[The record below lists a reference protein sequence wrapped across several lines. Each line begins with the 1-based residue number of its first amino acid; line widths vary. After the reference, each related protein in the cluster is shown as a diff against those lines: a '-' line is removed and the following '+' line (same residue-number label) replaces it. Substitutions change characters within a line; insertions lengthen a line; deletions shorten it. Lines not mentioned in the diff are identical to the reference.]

1 MSPVRK
7 RNNNK
12 GSGLI
17 NSVINHL
24 PVELHLPGYRFAG
37 PGTKLKERLARGER
51 GINRL
56 DELARAHNIAY
67 DESNS
72 LSDRHRADEILE
84 NQAWEVF
91 KSKNTDIKEKA
102 ASWLVTTAMKA
113 KRKLGAGCGFK
124 QMVSA
129 AKKAIK
135 NKVNENNITKLVRTC
150 LTAAKKSKKLKKSK
164 SIKTP
169 RIIPIPKKGGVL
181 PLIPIFAGLSAL
193 GALTGGVG
201 NIVKVVNDL
210 NSGKNTPIHLGKGLY
225 LTPHKGSSYKIVKG
239 KGLNLAPYKGAL
251 YDYEIIKYAD
261 MLKIPHF
268 IGVFARDKLPRRAK
282 HQESAVLNLDIE
294 TGTGSYELKEIETV
308 IKHLLSESEDTF
320 QLKANTNTLKC
331 EMSSNMIID
340 FSIPHSIC
348 VLLGL
353 ENRIYDANVRHQSD
367 TLVNITKTNC
377 IYIDSNLVKGSFFND
392 VTAGYTDDCKITQ
405 IDYHSFLPYSTSVL
419 SNNDEV
425 RIALHNTESYTLPCE
440 SYIYIE
446 GTITK
451 PVEITDEIR
460 FINNGLA
467 FLFSEMKYEI
477 NSTQIQKLVNPG
489 ITTTLKGYCSYN
501 KTNIISHHNA
511 AWDSDL
517 KNVNKDFIDS
527 GNFNGCIN
535 LKDLFGFCEDYKR
548 ILINCNQQ
556 LILNRASIDLNAI
569 KQYKNSEL
577 VDAPK
582 LKDVKINISKILWRM
597 PIVKVSD
604 KEKIRLLKVINNQK
618 PLTCAFRSWELCE
631 YPFLPQNTSHSW
643 KVKTSNKLEKPRYV
657 KIGFQ
662 TDRKNSSSKTM
673 SYFDHCKIKNLKVYL
688 NSEVFPYEDFQ
699 SDFTKNKMAT
709 LYRAYAEFQKSYYG
723 HDDVTPLLNRSDF
736 KNLSPIAVVDM
747 SRQNDNVKMSTVD
760 LRIELE
766 ANEAFPASTSAY
778 CLILHDQIIT
788 YNPFNGE
795 VRTL

>member
-1 MSPVRK
+1 MSHVRK

-56 DELARAHNIAY
+56 DELARAHDIAY

-91 KSKNTDIKEKA
+91 KSKNTGIKEKA
-102 ASWLVTTAMKA
+102 ASWLVTTAMKV
-113 KRKLGAGCGFK
+113 KRKMGAGCGFK

-129 AKKAIK
+129 GKKAIK

-150 LTAAKKSKKLKKSK
+150 LTAAKKSKKLK

-201 NIVKVVNDL
+201 NIVKVVKEL
-210 NSGKNTPIHLGKGLY
+210 NSGKNIPVHLGRGLY
-225 LTPHKGSSYKIVKG
+225 LTPHKGTSYKIVKG
-239 KGLNLAPYKGAL
+239 
-251 YDYEIIKYAD
+251 
-261 MLKIPHF
+261 
-268 IGVFARDKLPRRAK
+268 
-282 HQESAVLNLDIE
+282 
-294 TGTGSYELKEIETV
+294 SYELNEIEAA
-308 IKHLLSESEDTF
+308 IKRVLHNTDTLF
-320 QLKANTNTLKC
+320 ELRADNNTLKC
-331 EMSSNMIID
+331 TMLCSETVD
-340 FSIPHSIC
+340 FRMTNSIGQ
-348 VLLGL
+348 LLGFKNL
-353 ENRIYDANVRHQSD
+353 KYAANVNHESD
-367 TLVNITKTNC
+367 ALVSITKTNC
-377 IYIDSNLVKGSFFND
+377 IYIDSNLVMGSFVN
-392 VTAGYTDDCKITQ
+392 
-405 IDYHSFLPYSTSVL
+405 
-419 SNNDEV
+419 
-425 RIALHNTESYTLPCE
+425 ESYTLPCE

-451 PVEITDEIR
+451 PADITDEIR

-477 NSTQIQKLVNPG
+477 NGTQIQKLVNPG
-489 ITTTLKGYCSYN
+489 ISTTLKGYCSYN
-501 KTNIISHHNA
+501 KTNISSHQNA

-556 LILNRASIDLNAI
+556 LILNRASLDMNAI
-569 KQYKNSEL
+569 KQYKNNEV

-604 KEKIRLLKVINNQK
+604 REKIRLLKVVNNQK

-657 KIGFQ
+657 IIGFQ
-662 TDRKNSSSKTM
+662 TDRKNSSSKAM
-673 SYFDHCKIKNLKVYL
+673 SNFDHCKIKNLKVYL

-766 ANEAFPASTSAY
+766 ADEAFPTSTSAY

>member
-1 MSPVRK
+1 MSHVRK

-56 DELARAHNIAY
+56 DELARAHDIAY

-91 KSKNTDIKEKA
+91 KSKNTGIKEKA
-102 ASWLVTTAMKA
+102 ASWLVTTAMKV
-113 KRKLGAGCGFK
+113 KRKMGAGCGFK

-150 LTAAKKSKKLKKSK
+150 LTAAKKSKKLK

-201 NIVKVVNDL
+201 NIVKVVKEL
-210 NSGKNTPIHLGKGLY
+210 NSGKNIPVHLGRGLY
-225 LTPHKGSSYKIVKG
+225 LTPHKGTSYKIVK
-239 KGLNLAPYKGAL
+239 AL

-268 IGVFARDKLPRRAK
+268 IGVFSRDKLPRRAK
-282 HQESAVLNLDIE
+282 HQESAVVNLDIDN
-294 TGTGSYELKEIETV
+294 GTGSYELNEIEAG
-308 IKHLLSESEDTF
+308 IKRVLHNTDTLF
-320 QLKANTNTLKC
+320 ELRADNNTLKC
-331 EMSSNMIID
+331 TMLCSETVD
-340 FSIPHSIC
+340 FRMTNSIGQ
-348 VLLGL
+348 LLGFKNL
-353 ENRIYDANVRHQSD
+353 KYAANVNHESD
-367 TLVNITKTNC
+367 ALVSITKTNC
-377 IYIDSNLVKGSFFND
+377 IYIDSNLVMGSFVN
-392 VTAGYTDDCKITQ
+392 
-405 IDYHSFLPYSTSVL
+405 
-419 SNNDEV
+419 
-425 RIALHNTESYTLPCE
+425 ESYTLPCE

-451 PVEITDEIR
+451 PADITDEIR

-477 NSTQIQKLVNPG
+477 NGTQIQKLVNPG
-489 ITTTLKGYCSYN
+489 ISTTLKGYCSYN
-501 KTNIISHHNA
+501 KTNISSHQNA

-556 LILNRASIDLNAI
+556 LILNRASLDMNAI
-569 KQYKNSEL
+569 KQYKNNEV

-604 KEKIRLLKVINNQK
+604 REKIRLLKVVNNQK

-657 KIGFQ
+657 IIGFQ
-662 TDRKNSSSKTM
+662 TDRKNSSSKAM
-673 SYFDHCKIKNLKVYL
+673 SNFDHCKIKNLKVYL

-766 ANEAFPASTSAY
+766 ADEAFPASTSAY